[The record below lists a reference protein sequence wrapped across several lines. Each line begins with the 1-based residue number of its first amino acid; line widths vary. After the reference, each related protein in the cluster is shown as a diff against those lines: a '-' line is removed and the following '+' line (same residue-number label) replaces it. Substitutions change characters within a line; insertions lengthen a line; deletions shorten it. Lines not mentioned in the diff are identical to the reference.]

1 MLDVTLTYHHPWRFY
16 VASSTT
22 KNSNNTKN
30 LVVVVNVIPKCLKF
44 FETLGPCLFISLRI
58 TTKDILLLFIY
69 IFQIQEETC
78 VKIEWSLFK
87 IRSMKLWSSVEWPW
101 PNPAKIILLM
111 TPLPKVKKLVIP
123 FMKKNAKLST
133 DLIEVK

>member
-1 MLDVTLTYHHPWRFY
+1 MLDVTLSYHHPWRFY

-58 TTKDILLLFIY
+58 TTKDILLVFIY
-69 IFQIQEETC
+69 IFQIQEETW
-78 VKIEWSLFK
+78 EW
-87 IRSMKLWSSVEWPW
+87 
-101 PNPAKIILLM
+101 
-111 TPLPKVKKLVIP
+111 KLVIWTGLVQCSHLRAINVDTHDISYP
-123 FMKKNAKLST
+123 FKNG
-133 DLIEVK
+133 VKNDINCVINIKIIAQLKGG